1 MANAQETRI
10 PCSQETRRLVQSQKR
25 GGERYEDLLRK
36 MVDQYDPAE
45 AAAHTGD
52 GND

>member
-10 PCSQETRRLVQSQKR
+10 PCSQETRRLVKSQKR
-25 GGERYEDLLRK
+25 GGERYEELLQK
-36 MVDQYDPAE
+36 MVRQYNPDE